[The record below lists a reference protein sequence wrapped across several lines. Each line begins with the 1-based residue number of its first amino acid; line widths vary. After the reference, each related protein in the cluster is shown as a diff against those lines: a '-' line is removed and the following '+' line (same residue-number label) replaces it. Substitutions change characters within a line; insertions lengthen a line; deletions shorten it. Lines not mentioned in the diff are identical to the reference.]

1 MSEQDK
7 KENIEVWE
15 DLVNIKDL
23 ALGLAI
29 CSVTSL
35 GGYLVAPEG
44 QQPLIFGLIG
54 AVLGFMISTIMIQ
67 PKRNFTYIDE
77 E

>member
-1 MSEQDK
+1 MSQENK

-23 ALGLAI
+23 VLSLTI
-29 CSVTSL
+29 CSLTSL
-35 GGYLVAPEG
+35 GGYLVAPED

-54 AVLGFMISTIMIQ
+54 AVVGFIISSIIIK
-67 PKRNFTYIDE
+67 PKRQFGYTDE